1 MATVAMKTRV
11 GTVRSSVHQV
21 TIPKKIRESVG
32 LSPGNMVEFE
42 VEPDGRILLRKTGT
56 GHVTGTPAE
65 TARFERVRGKATIKW
80 RTDDLMALLR
90 DE

>member
-1 MATVAMKTRV
+1 MHTILTSKC
-11 GTVRSSVHQV
+11 QV

-32 LSPGNMVEFE
+32 LGPGNAVEFE
-42 VEPDGRILLRKTGT
+42 VEPDGRILLSKAGSSHTASG
-56 GHVTGTPAE
+56 GE

-80 RTDDLMALLR
+80 RTDELMALLR